1 MQVRYFRANEA
12 NIRGLFLHSVKNER
26 SSFDVSK
33 ESHFEPI
40 LGSFSQRASGIRYWF
55 HGHVKW
61 KFMHMSRERDFF
73 SA

>member
-40 LGSFSQRASGIRYWF
+40 LGSFSQRASGIRY
-55 HGHVKW
+55 
-61 KFMHMSRERDFF
+61 
-73 SA
+73 